1 MLDGR
6 GTPGFRQIGCQVFW
20 INDQVRM
27 GHLDRH
33 ESLQVVVVAQIG
45 CSKAV
50 IRKHFFNSIAT
61 NLLRQF
67 AGRRCDWIAWKVH
80 GVRALSRG
88 SLLVGRTRQSILKR
102 EFEIGKCSEEI
113 RHLTG
118 DRAIESLKTI
128 AREQA

>member
-1 MLDGR
+1 
-6 GTPGFRQIGCQVFW
+6 
-20 INDQVRM
+20 M

-67 AGRRCDWIAWKVH
+67 AGRRCDWIAWRVH
-80 GVRALSRG
+80 GVHALPEGPASVG
-88 SLLVGRTRQSILKR
+88 SLTQRVFSAQMR
-102 EFEIGKCSEEI
+102 
-113 RHLTG
+113 
-118 DRAIESLKTI
+118 DRAKT
-128 AREQA
+128 RVRDQ